1 MTNFPF
7 PTKLDAC
14 SKMVAAIRW
23 GMLIGATIAALVI
36 ALDGRPGGLAA
47 WWPDGLQG
55 GAAQATHGAPL
66 PPEGAPVPPEGRAG
80 DRALPTSDPAASGR
94 KITERDEGRAGLGPA
109 GWSGGASGLF
119 AQPRRQP

>member
-36 ALDGRPGGLAA
+36 ALDGRPGGIAA

-66 PPEGAPVPPEGRAG
+66 PPEGRTG
-80 DRALPTSDPAASGR
+80 DRALPTSDPASSGR
-94 KITERDEGRAGLGPA
+94 KTTDRDDGRAGFGPA
-109 GWSGGASGLF
+109 AWRGGASGLF
-119 AQPRRQP
+119 AQPRRHP